1 MTVTAKGR
9 ASTHR
14 STELHVMSVPV
25 VAGVEH
31 WTDMKALLD
40 GSVRRSQK

>member
-1 MTVTAKGR
+1 MTAKGR

-14 STELHVMSVPV
+14 STEVSIVFVPV

-31 WTDMKALLD
+31 WTDMRALLD
-40 GSVRRSQK
+40 GSMRSSQK